1 MCVGLLR
8 RNSRVEEVPGT
19 LPQPRGL
26 ARLPIRTPGE
36 RGCRNSHGLSRLPSP
51 PPSRAA
57 KPCRGLTM
65 PIGLPPPGV
74 LDAALLVSTDMDMA
88 CSTLSQR
95 ASSPAVQSEVHGA
108 ESRAPRAGAG
118 WPRDPRG
125 CRCRPC
131 MAAGHSPPVELGAS
145 RSSPSPAPP
154 RSGHPLPPRS
164 HARNSPPPLCLSE
177 CQPSPGIIVLLRH
190 L

>member
-1 MCVGLLR
+1 MLRKSPEPSPSLAGL
-8 RNSRVEEVPGT
+8 P
-19 LPQPRGL
+19 
-26 ARLPIRTPGE
+26 
-36 RGCRNSHGLSRLPSP
+36 GCRFGHPGRGAAEIHMDCHACQVP

-65 PIGLPPPGV
+65 PIVLPPPGV

-118 WPRDPRG
+118 WPRAPRG

-131 MAAGHSPPVELGAS
+131 MAAGHSPPPLNLVPREAV
-145 RSSPSPAPP
+145 PA
-154 RSGHPLPPRS
+154 LPPAIWTPIAPAKPCS
-164 HARNSPPPLCLSE
+164 
-177 CQPSPGIIVLLRH
+177 
-190 L
+190 